1 MLSRYRY
8 VVHSDRRLVCSAN
21 IYPIAGDV
29 ADYYNVSL
37 LLADFF
43 EDEVAAFGPLHC
55 EELVVDAVL
64 DDHFGQRVLA
74 DLALKLVEVVV
85 GGAAHDLLLDLGEHP
100 VLEAA
105 DVDVLAAARAQA
117 GAHHEVVLLLE
128 LLHAHLA
135 ERALLGLRPE
145 HLQLALVLEEGKVA
159 GLAHLLLAA
168 VPDLDHRELDPAQL
182 QRLPDF

>member
-1 MLSRYRY
+1 MS
-8 VVHSDRRLVCSAN
+8 SAKTDSLHRN
-21 IYPIAGDV
+21 VFDYHDV
-29 ADYYNVSL
+29 AL

-43 EDEVAAFGPLHC
+43 EDEVAAFGPLDC

-64 DDHFGQRVLA
+64 DDHLGQRVLA
-74 DLALKLVEVVV
+74 DLALELVEVVV

-100 VLEAA
+100 VPEAS

-128 LLHAHLA
+128 VLHAHLA

-145 HLQLALVLEEGKVA
+145 HLQLALVLEEGEVA

-182 QRLPDF
+182 QRLPDL